1 MADIPPSMG
10 IRECYLPDDGVE
22 RTMAG
27 EWIVTPRFVVKQ
39 VVPVARHREQI
50 DELQQE
56 VEAIEAGPSFWGA
69 FRK

>member
-1 MADIPPSMG
+1 MDNLPPSVG

-22 RTMAG
+22 NMNG

-39 VVPVARHREQI
+39 VPVARHREQI
-50 DELQQE
+50 DALQRQE
-56 VEAIEAGPSFWGA
+56 QPAGPSFWGA

>member
-1 MADIPPSMG
+1 MAKIPPSVG
-10 IRECYLPDDGVE
+10 IRECYLPDDGVQFFK
-22 RTMAG
+22 G

-39 VVPVARHREQI
+39 VVPVARHREQF